1 MSRPERGIPSMRA
14 GASGIFFGFFFFVPA
29 DMLQRRYG
37 NDEIVYF
44 ARAKIDNILIDDA
57 VAFFVFVYDL
67 MVGRKIVQQYVATS
81 KMGFPWLRSIH
92 FRKIWISTVHSI
104 IQVAMCREL
113 SSKVVYGRI

>member
-14 GASGIFFGFFFFVPA
+14 GAPGIFFGFFFFVPA

-37 NDEIVYF
+37 NDEIVFF

-67 MVGRKIVQQYVATS
+67 MVGRKIVQQYVAIS

-92 FRKIWISTVHSI
+92 FRKIGISTVHSI
-104 IQVAMCREL
+104 IQVAMCRCKKLGYETP
-113 SSKVVYGRI
+113 